1 VEASEDGVSVAAQS
15 KTAISTITVL
25 ASPDDVPEE
34 EEEGEEEEKE
44 EQEEEESQEEQT
56 STDDVEDDD
65 PEIIDTSDNGD
76 PSDAPKKT
84 GSASPNQTGGI
95 DLTQI
100 MGRLI
105 TTQQFSNFI
114 ETFLP
119 TEELHLQGLDMESL
133 FIKTYERLKNSLD
146 AINKE
151 NVEDI
156 QFSKAVVGSAIATTT
171 GLSVGY
177 VVWLIR
183 GGMLLSSVLSSM
195 PAWQI
200 ADPLPILAGSKKD
213 DDDDES
219 LEKIIE
225 KGSRNNDEKKDEN
238 PEN

>member
-15 KTAISTITVL
+15 GTAISTITVL

-34 EEEGEEEEKE
+34 EEEGEGEEEEKE

-56 STDDVEDDD
+56 STGDVEDDD

-200 ADPLPILAGSKKD
+200 ADPLPIL
-213 DDDDES
+213 
-219 LEKIIE
+219 EKIIE

>member
-1 VEASEDGVSVAAQS
+1 
-15 KTAISTITVL
+15 
-25 ASPDDVPEE
+25 
-34 EEEGEEEEKE
+34 
-44 EQEEEESQEEQT
+44 
-56 STDDVEDDD
+56 
-65 PEIIDTSDNGD
+65 
-76 PSDAPKKT
+76 
-84 GSASPNQTGGI
+84 
-95 DLTQI
+95 
-100 MGRLI
+100 
-105 TTQQFSNFI
+105 
-114 ETFLP
+114 
-119 TEELHLQGLDMESL
+119 MESL